1 MYVFVR
7 IFICLLLALIAI
19 ILVKKNRKGH
29 NIKVK
34 NAILLITIMS
44 VILYLILMII
54 PFENCIYT
62 FNSAESSLKYSNLY
76 SPDLTVDGKTTT
88 LTIYRKDVSTNEV
101 LIIPKNNKGWKIGR
115 GIDTKSL
122 NVSSNKLYSVDICN
136 YRNTDEWYIILTD
149 WNDEI
154 YSLCDNKNSTFKEL
168 SQTAKSRELKNY
180 VAYIGKFDSSYVLII
195 NNQEFEFVLSDGKR
209 KTYELRLKE

>member
-1 MYVFVR
+1 M
-7 IFICLLLALIAI
+7 
-19 ILVKKNRKGH
+19 
-29 NIKVK
+29 
-34 NAILLITIMS
+34 T
-44 VILYLILMII
+44 VILYLIIMII
-54 PFENCIYT
+54 PFENYIYT
-62 FNSAESSLKYSNLY
+62 FNSAESSLKYSNSY
-76 SPDLTVDGKTTT
+76 SPDLIVDGEKTS

-136 YRNTDEWYIILTD
+136 YRNTDEYYIILTD

-168 SQTAKSRELKNY
+168 SQTTKSREIKNY
-180 VAYIGKFDSSYVLII
+180 IAYIGNFDSSYVLII
-195 NNQEFEFVLSDGKR
+195 NNQKFEFVLSYGNE